1 MNMDIQP
8 NPVWHDDE
16 VEVVIASPGSRI
28 AAYLL
33 NVLFSI
39 AAYLPLF
46 FFALWPVMS
55 NGWNATEDVDIN
67 WLGPS
72 ILGGFAILL
81 IYGIWQI
88 WMMSK
93 HGQSLG
99 KRVMNIRVLKKDGS
113 NPGFV
118 GTVLMREVVYNLLVG
133 VIALVAAFLIV
144 LVLGADMKEA
154 ESVGNLFSFAAAVAC
169 FVMLFNKAKDR
180 RTLQDYVAG
189 TVVVQLP
196 KK

>member
-1 MNMDIQP
+1 MQSNTM
-8 NPVWHDDE
+8 WHSDE

-33 NVLFSI
+33 NLLFSI
-39 AAYLPLF
+39 VAYLPLLF
-46 FFALWPVMS
+46 FVLWPLMT
-55 NGWNATEDVDIN
+55 NDWNATENVDIN
-67 WLGPS
+67 WLSPGV
-72 ILGGFAILL
+72 LGGFAILL
-81 IYGIWQI
+81 IYGVWQL

-113 NPGFV
+113 NPGFI
-118 GTVLMREVVYNLLVG
+118 GTVLMREVVYNLLLAV
-133 VIALVAAFLIV
+133 VALVLAFLIV
-144 LVLGADMKEA
+144 LVLGADMGEA
-154 ESVGNLFSFAAAVAC
+154 ESVGNLISFAASVAC
-169 FVMLFNKAKDR
+169 FVMLFNKDKDR

>member
-1 MNMDIQP
+1 MQSNTM
-8 NPVWHDDE
+8 WHSDE

-33 NVLFSI
+33 NLLFSI
-39 AAYLPLF
+39 VAYLPLLF
-46 FFALWPVMS
+46 FVLWPLMT
-55 NGWNATEDVDIN
+55 NDWNATENVDIN
-67 WLGPS
+67 WLSPGV
-72 ILGGFAILL
+72 LGGFAILL
-81 IYGIWQI
+81 IYGVWQL
-88 WMMSK
+88 WMMGK

-113 NPGFV
+113 NPGFI
-118 GTVLMREVVYNLLVG
+118 GTVLMREVVYNLLLAV
-133 VIALVAAFLIV
+133 VALVFAFLIV
-144 LVLGADMKEA
+144 LVLGADMGEA
-154 ESVGNLFSFAAAVAC
+154 ESVGNLISFAASVAC
-169 FVMLFNKAKDR
+169 FVMLFNKDKDR